1 MKLRDSLVPIY
12 HCIFLL
18 NSVFCFCTHLFTV
31 NYQFTAMTGAL
42 VNLHGRLLGKPAEE
56 QVRRYGLVAAIVGFI
71 FHLSLYFLYQ
81 VGVLEVNSASTD
93 LLDSP
98 LDALYTPFSILL
110 AYEVYQLIRAIP
122 ESFSTAVGK
131 QFEIVTLLVVRDI
144 FKRLSE
150 LEFSGDWT
158 VDSELKLIVVE
169 CLTFITLFTT
179 SLIYRANSSIET
191 KVEFGNSDLLN
202 FVQNK
207 QRIALFLLF
216 TYIIMALFS
225 FSNWIISVSEGDGSV
240 TREIFFLDFFTVL
253 ILADILILLI
263 SYGYSTDFTNLA
275 RNTGFILSTV
285 VLRVAIG
292 ASGISSMVLFVLGGL
307 LGIAVL
313 VISLKADEFQ
323 IDDDSSEE

>member
-1 MKLRDSLVPIY
+1 MAI
-12 HCIFLL
+12 
-18 NSVFCFCTHLFTV
+18 
-31 NYQFTAMTGAL
+31 TALG
-42 VNLHGRLLGKPAEE
+42 LHDGLLGKSAEQ
-56 QVRRYGLVAAIVGFI
+56 QVRKFGLATAIVGFVI
-71 FHLSLYFLYQ
+71 HLLLWFTYQ
-81 VGVLEVNSASTD
+81 IGILKVGSASTD

-122 ESFSTAVGK
+122 ESFSTTVGK

-158 VDSELKLIVVE
+158 IDSELKLIVIE

-179 SLIYRANSSIET
+179 SLIYRANSNTDT
-191 KVEFGNSDLLN
+191 KVDFKDNELLN

-207 QRIALFLLF
+207 QKIAVVLLA
-216 TYIIMALFS
+216 TYLVVAMFS
-225 FSNWIISVSEGDGSV
+225 FSNWIISVGEGDGSV
-240 TREIFFLDFFTVL
+240 TREIFFLDFFTIL

-292 ASGISSMVLFVLGGL
+292 ATGVSSMVLFVLGGL

-313 VISLKADEFQ
+313 IISLKADEFQ
-323 IDDDSSEE
+323 IEEFDVTAE

>member
-1 MKLRDSLVPIY
+1 ML
-12 HCIFLL
+12 
-18 NSVFCFCTHLFTV
+18 
-31 NYQFTAMTGAL
+31 G
-42 VNLHGRLLGKPAEE
+42 LHDRLLGKPAEH
-56 QVRRYGLVAAIVGFI
+56 QVRKFGLVAAIVGFVI
-71 FHLSLYFLYQ
+71 HLLLWFTYQ
-81 VGVLEVNSASTD
+81 IGILEVGSASTD

-158 VDSELKLIVVE
+158 IDSELKLIIIE
-169 CLTFITLFTT
+169 CFTFITLFTT
-179 SLIYRANSSIET
+179 SLIYRANSNT
-191 KVEFGNSDLLN
+191 DAKVDFKDSDLLN

-207 QRIALFLLF
+207 QKIAVVLLA
-216 TYIIMALFS
+216 TYLVVAMFS
-225 FSNWIISVSEGDGSV
+225 FSNWIISVGEGDGSV
-240 TREIFFLDFFTVL
+240 TREIFFLDFFTIL

-292 ASGISSMVLFVLGGL
+292 ATGVSSMILFVLGGL

-313 VISLKADEFQ
+313 IISLKADEFQ
-323 IDDDSSEE
+323 VEEYDFTAE

>member
-1 MKLRDSLVPIY
+1 MAG
-12 HCIFLL
+12 
-18 NSVFCFCTHLFTV
+18 TTV
-31 NYQFTAMTGAL
+31 AL
-42 VNLHGRLLGKPAEE
+42 HDRLLGKSAEQ
-56 QVRRYGLVAAIVGFI
+56 QVRKIGLTTAIIGFVI
-71 FHLSLYFLYQ
+71 HLALWFAYQ
-81 VGVLEVNSASTD
+81 IGILEVGSASTD

-158 VDSELKLIVVE
+158 VDSELKLIVLE

-179 SLIYRANSSIET
+179 SLIYRANSNTDT
-191 KVEFGNSDLLN
+191 KVDFKDNELLN

-207 QRIALFLLF
+207 QKIAVVLLA
-216 TYIIMALFS
+216 TYLIVAIFS
-225 FSNWIISVSEGDGSV
+225 FTNWVISVSEGDGSV
-240 TREIFFLDFFTVL
+240 TREIFFLDFFTIL

-292 ASGISSMVLFVLGGL
+292 ATGVSSMILFVLGGL

-313 VISLKADEFQ
+313 VISLRADEFQ
-323 IDDDSSEE
+323 IDDFDFTDE

>member
-1 MKLRDSLVPIY
+1 ML
-12 HCIFLL
+12 
-18 NSVFCFCTHLFTV
+18 
-31 NYQFTAMTGAL
+31 G
-42 VNLHGRLLGKPAEE
+42 LHDRLLGKPAEH
-56 QVRRYGLVAAIVGFI
+56 QVRKFGLVAAIVGFVI
-71 FHLSLYFLYQ
+71 HLVLWFTYQ
-81 VGVLEVNSASTD
+81 IGILEVGSASTD

-158 VDSELKLIVVE
+158 IDSELKLIIIE
-169 CLTFITLFTT
+169 CFTFITLFTT
-179 SLIYRANSSIET
+179 SLIYRANSNT
-191 KVEFGNSDLLN
+191 DAKVDFKDSDLLN

-207 QRIALFLLF
+207 QKIAVVLLA
-216 TYIIMALFS
+216 TYLVVAMFS
-225 FSNWIISVSEGDGSV
+225 FSNWIISVGEGDGSV
-240 TREIFFLDFFTVL
+240 TREIFFLDFFTIL

-292 ASGISSMVLFVLGGL
+292 ATGVSSMILFVLGGL

-313 VISLKADEFQ
+313 IISLKADEFQ
-323 IDDDSSEE
+323 VEEFDFTAE

>member
-1 MKLRDSLVPIY
+1 MAG
-12 HCIFLL
+12 
-18 NSVFCFCTHLFTV
+18 TTV
-31 NYQFTAMTGAL
+31 AL
-42 VNLHGRLLGKPAEE
+42 HDRLLGKSAEQ
-56 QVRRYGLVAAIVGFI
+56 QVRKIGLTTAIIGFVI
-71 FHLSLYFLYQ
+71 HLALWFAYQ
-81 VGVLEVNSASTD
+81 IGILEVGSASTD

-158 VDSELKLIVVE
+158 VDSELKLIVLE
-169 CLTFITLFTT
+169 CFTFITLFTT
-179 SLIYRANSSIET
+179 SLIYRANSNTDT
-191 KVEFGNSDLLN
+191 KVDFKDNELLN

-207 QRIALFLLF
+207 QKIAVILLA
-216 TYIIMALFS
+216 TYLIVAIFS
-225 FSNWIISVSEGDGSV
+225 FTNWVISVSEGDGSV
-240 TREIFFLDFFTVL
+240 TREIFFLDFFTIL

-292 ASGISSMVLFVLGGL
+292 ATGVSSMILFVLGGL

-323 IDDDSSEE
+323 VEDFDLTDE

>member
-1 MKLRDSLVPIY
+1 ML
-12 HCIFLL
+12 
-18 NSVFCFCTHLFTV
+18 
-31 NYQFTAMTGAL
+31 G
-42 VNLHGRLLGKPAEE
+42 LHDRLLGKPAEH
-56 QVRRYGLVAAIVGFI
+56 QVRKFGLVAAIVGFVI
-71 FHLSLYFLYQ
+71 HLLLWFTYQ
-81 VGVLEVNSASTD
+81 IGILEVGSASTD

-158 VDSELKLIVVE
+158 IDSELKLIIIE
-169 CLTFITLFTT
+169 CFTFITLFTT
-179 SLIYRANSSIET
+179 SLIYRANSNT
-191 KVEFGNSDLLN
+191 DAKVDFKDSDLLN

-207 QRIALFLLF
+207 QKIAVVLLA
-216 TYIIMALFS
+216 TYLVVAMFS
-225 FSNWIISVSEGDGSV
+225 FSNWIISVGEGDGSV
-240 TREIFFLDFFTVL
+240 TREIFFLDFFTIL

-292 ASGISSMVLFVLGGL
+292 ATGVSSMILFVLGGV

-313 VISLKADEFQ
+313 IISLKADEFQ
-323 IDDDSSEE
+323 VEEFDFTAE

>member
-1 MKLRDSLVPIY
+1 MSLTILR
-12 HCIFLL
+12 
-18 NSVFCFCTHLFTV
+18 
-31 NYQFTAMTGAL
+31 
-42 VNLHGRLLGKPAEE
+42 LHERLLGKPAE
-56 QVRRYGLVAAIVGFI
+56 QQIRKFGLIAAIIGFVV
-71 FHLSLYFLYQ
+71 HLLLWFSYQ
-81 VGVLEVNSASTD
+81 IGILKIGSASPD

-158 VDSELKLIVVE
+158 IDSELKLIIIE

-179 SLIYRANSSIET
+179 SLIYRANSNT
-191 KVEFGNSDLLN
+191 DAKVDFQDNELLN

-207 QRIALFLLF
+207 QKIAVVLLLTYLIVAISSF
-216 TYIIMALFS
+216 T
-225 FSNWIISVSEGDGSV
+225 NWVVSVSEGDGSV
-240 TREIFFLDFFTVL
+240 TREIFFLDFFTIL

-292 ASGISSMVLFVLGGL
+292 ATGVSSMVLFVLGGL

-313 VISLKADEFQ
+313 VISLKAEEFLV
-323 IDDDSSEE
+323 EEFDITAE

>member
-1 MKLRDSLVPIY
+1 MPIY
-12 HCIFLL
+12 HCIFMP

-179 SLIYRANSSIET
+179 SLIYRANSSAEA

-292 ASGISSMVLFVLGGL
+292 ATGISSMVLFVLGGL

>member
-1 MKLRDSLVPIY
+1 VAITTL
-12 HCIFLL
+12 
-18 NSVFCFCTHLFTV
+18 
-31 NYQFTAMTGAL
+31 G
-42 VNLHGRLLGKPAEE
+42 LHDRLLGKSAEQ
-56 QVRRYGLVAAIVGFI
+56 QVRKFGLATAIVGFVI
-71 FHLSLYFLYQ
+71 HLLLWFTYQ
-81 VGVLEVNSASTD
+81 IGILKVGSASTD

-158 VDSELKLIVVE
+158 IDSELKLIVIE

-179 SLIYRANSSIET
+179 SLIYRANSNTDT
-191 KVEFGNSDLLN
+191 KVDFKDNELLN

-207 QRIALFLLF
+207 QKIAVVLLA
-216 TYIIMALFS
+216 TYLVVAMFS
-225 FSNWIISVSEGDGSV
+225 FSNWIISVGEGDGSV
-240 TREIFFLDFFTVL
+240 TREIFFLDFFTIL

-292 ASGISSMVLFVLGGL
+292 ATGVSSMVLFVLGGL

-313 VISLKADEFQ
+313 IISLKADEFQ
-323 IDDDSSEE
+323 IEEFDVTAE

>member
-1 MKLRDSLVPIY
+1 MAV
-12 HCIFLL
+12 
-18 NSVFCFCTHLFTV
+18 TTV
-31 NYQFTAMTGAL
+31 AL
-42 VNLHGRLLGKPAEE
+42 HDRLLGKSAEQ
-56 QVRRYGLVAAIVGFI
+56 QVRKIGLTTAIIGFVI
-71 FHLSLYFLYQ
+71 HLALWFSYQ
-81 VGVLEVNSASTD
+81 IGILEVGSASTD

-158 VDSELKLIVVE
+158 VDSELKLIVLE

-179 SLIYRANSSIET
+179 SLIYRANSNTDT
-191 KVEFGNSDLLN
+191 KVDFKDNELLN

-207 QRIALFLLF
+207 QKIAVVLLA
-216 TYIIMALFS
+216 TYLIVAIFS
-225 FSNWIISVSEGDGSV
+225 FTNWVISVSEGDGSV
-240 TREIFFLDFFTVL
+240 TREIFFLDFFTIL

-292 ASGISSMVLFVLGGL
+292 ATGVSSMILFVLGGL

-323 IDDDSSEE
+323 VEDFDLTDE

>member
-1 MKLRDSLVPIY
+1 
-12 HCIFLL
+12 
-18 NSVFCFCTHLFTV
+18 
-31 NYQFTAMTGAL
+31 MTGTTVAL
-42 VNLHGRLLGKPAEE
+42 HDRLLGKSAEQ
-56 QVRRYGLVAAIVGFI
+56 QVRKIGLTAAIIGFVI
-71 FHLSLYFLYQ
+71 HLALWFAYQ
-81 VGVLEVNSASTD
+81 IGILEVGSASTD

-158 VDSELKLIVVE
+158 IDSELKLIVLE
-169 CLTFITLFTT
+169 CFTFITLFTT
-179 SLIYRANSSIET
+179 SLIYRANSNTDTTVDFKDNE
-191 KVEFGNSDLLN
+191 LLN

-207 QRIALFLLF
+207 QKIAVVLLA
-216 TYIIMALFS
+216 TYLIVAIFS
-225 FSNWIISVSEGDGSV
+225 FTNWVISVSEGDGSV
-240 TREIFFLDFFTVL
+240 TREIFFLDFFTIL

-292 ASGISSMVLFVLGGL
+292 ATGVSSMILFVLGGL

-313 VISLKADEFQ
+313 VISLRADEFQ
-323 IDDDSSEE
+323 IDDFDFTDE

>member
-1 MKLRDSLVPIY
+1 ML
-12 HCIFLL
+12 
-18 NSVFCFCTHLFTV
+18 
-31 NYQFTAMTGAL
+31 G
-42 VNLHGRLLGKPAEE
+42 LHDRLLGKPAEH
-56 QVRRYGLVAAIVGFI
+56 QVRKFGLVAAIVGFVI
-71 FHLSLYFLYQ
+71 HLLLWFTYQ
-81 VGVLEVNSASTD
+81 IGILEVGSASTD

-158 VDSELKLIVVE
+158 IDSELKLIIIE
-169 CLTFITLFTT
+169 CFTFITLFTT
-179 SLIYRANSSIET
+179 SLIYRANSNT
-191 KVEFGNSDLLN
+191 DAKVDFKDSDLIN

-207 QRIALFLLF
+207 QKIAVVLLA
-216 TYIIMALFS
+216 TYLVVAMFS
-225 FSNWIISVSEGDGSV
+225 FSNWIISVGEGDGSV
-240 TREIFFLDFFTVL
+240 TREIFFLDFFTIL

-292 ASGISSMVLFVLGGL
+292 ATGVSSMILFVLGGL

-313 VISLKADEFQ
+313 IISLKADEFQ
-323 IDDDSSEE
+323 VEEFDFTAE

>member
-1 MKLRDSLVPIY
+1 MANGLV
-12 HCIFLL
+12 
-18 NSVFCFCTHLFTV
+18 SVHD
-31 NYQFTAMTGAL
+31 
-42 VNLHGRLLGKPAEE
+42 RLLGRPAEAYI
-56 QVRRYGLVAAIVGFI
+56 RRISLISAIIGLIV
-71 FHLSLYFLYQ
+71 HLLMWIAYQ
-81 VGVLEVNSASTD
+81 TEIISVGAGSAS

-150 LEFSGDWT
+150 IEFNGDWT
-158 VDSELKLIVVE
+158 VDSELKLVVIE
-169 CLTFITLFTT
+169 CFTFLTLFTT
-179 SLIYRANSSIET
+179 SLIYRANSSTET
-191 KVEFGNSDLLN
+191 KDNTTDIELSN
-202 FVQNK
+202 FVSNK
-207 QRIALFLLF
+207 QKIALFLLG
-216 TYIIMALFS
+216 TYVLIAAFS
-225 FSNWIISVSEGDGSV
+225 FTNWVIAVSEGDGSV

-292 ASGISSMVLFVLGGL
+292 AGGLSSMILFVLGGI
-307 LGIAVL
+307 LGTTVL
-313 VISLKADEFQ
+313 IISLRFHEFHIDEV
-323 IDDDSSEE
+323 DVTAE

>member
-1 MKLRDSLVPIY
+1 MPIY
-12 HCIFLL
+12 QCIFLF
-18 NSVFCFCTHLFTV
+18 NSIFCGCTYLYTV
-31 NYQFTAMTGAL
+31 NYESHIMTGAM

-56 QVRRYGLVAAIVGFI
+56 QVRRYGLVAAIVGFV

-158 VDSELKLIVVE
+158 IDSELKLIVIE

-179 SLIYRANSSIET
+179 SLIYRANSSTET
-191 KVEFGNSDLLN
+191 KVESINSDLLN

-207 QRIALFLLF
+207 QKIALFLLF
-216 TYIIMALFS
+216 TYVIMALFS

>member
-1 MKLRDSLVPIY
+1 MAG
-12 HCIFLL
+12 
-18 NSVFCFCTHLFTV
+18 TTV
-31 NYQFTAMTGAL
+31 AL
-42 VNLHGRLLGKPAEE
+42 HDRLLGKSAEQ
-56 QVRRYGLVAAIVGFI
+56 QVRKIGLTTAIIGFVI
-71 FHLSLYFLYQ
+71 HLALWFTYQ
-81 VGVLEVNSASTD
+81 IGILEVGSASTD

-158 VDSELKLIVVE
+158 VDSELKLIVLE

-179 SLIYRANSSIET
+179 SLIYRANSNTDTTVDFKDNE
-191 KVEFGNSDLLN
+191 LLN

-207 QRIALFLLF
+207 QKIAVVLLA
-216 TYIIMALFS
+216 TYLIVAIFS
-225 FSNWIISVSEGDGSV
+225 FTNWVISVSEGDGSV
-240 TREIFFLDFFTVL
+240 TREIFFLDFFTIL

-292 ASGISSMVLFVLGGL
+292 ATGVSSMILFVLGGL

-313 VISLKADEFQ
+313 VISLRADDFQ
-323 IDDDSSEE
+323 VEDLDLTDE

>member
-1 MKLRDSLVPIY
+1 MPIY
-12 HCIFLL
+12 HCIFMP

-31 NYQFTAMTGAL
+31 NDQFTAMTGAL

-179 SLIYRANSSIET
+179 SLIYRANSSAEA

-292 ASGISSMVLFVLGGL
+292 ATGISSMVLFVLGGL

>member
-1 MKLRDSLVPIY
+1 MVL
-12 HCIFLL
+12 
-18 NSVFCFCTHLFTV
+18 T
-31 NYQFTAMTGAL
+31 
-42 VNLHGRLLGKPAEE
+42 LHDRLLGKSAEQ
-56 QVRRYGLVAAIVGFI
+56 QVRKFGLTAAIVGFAI
-71 FHLSLYFLYQ
+71 HLTLWFLYQ
-81 VGVLEVNSASTD
+81 IDAINLGNASAD
-93 LLDSP
+93 LVDSP

-150 LEFSGDWT
+150 IEFSGDWT
-158 VDSELKLIVVE
+158 VDSELKLIVLE

-179 SLIYRANSSIET
+179 SLIYRANSHTES
-191 KVEFGNSDLLN
+191 KVDFQDNELMN

-207 QRIALFLLF
+207 QKIAVVLLA
-216 TYIIMALFS
+216 TYLIVAMSS
-225 FSNWIISVSEGDGSV
+225 FSNWIVSVSEGDGSV
-240 TREIFFLDFFTVL
+240 TREIFFLDFFTIL

-292 ASGISSMVLFVLGGL
+292 ATGVSSMIMFVLGGL
-307 LGIAVL
+307 VGIAVL
-313 VISLKADEFQ
+313 IISLKADEFQ
-323 IDDDSSEE
+323 VEDFDFTDE

>member
-1 MKLRDSLVPIY
+1 ML
-12 HCIFLL
+12 
-18 NSVFCFCTHLFTV
+18 
-31 NYQFTAMTGAL
+31 G
-42 VNLHGRLLGKPAEE
+42 LHDRLLGKPAEH
-56 QVRRYGLVAAIVGFI
+56 QIRKFGLIAAIVGFVI
-71 FHLSLYFLYQ
+71 HLLLWFTYQ
-81 VGVLEVNSASTD
+81 IGILEVGSASTD

-158 VDSELKLIVVE
+158 IDSELKLIIIE
-169 CLTFITLFTT
+169 CFTFITLFTT
-179 SLIYRANSSIET
+179 SLIYRANSNT
-191 KVEFGNSDLLN
+191 DAKVDFKDSDLLN

-207 QRIALFLLF
+207 QKIAVVLLA
-216 TYIIMALFS
+216 TYLVVAMFS
-225 FSNWIISVSEGDGSV
+225 FSNWIISVGEGDGSV
-240 TREIFFLDFFTVL
+240 TREIFFLDFFTIL

-292 ASGISSMVLFVLGGL
+292 ATGVSSMILFVLGGV

-313 VISLKADEFQ
+313 IISLKADEFQ
-323 IDDDSSEE
+323 VEEFDFTAE

>member
-1 MKLRDSLVPIY
+1 MLW
-12 HCIFLL
+12 
-18 NSVFCFCTHLFTV
+18 
-31 NYQFTAMTGAL
+31 
-42 VNLHGRLLGKPAEE
+42 LHDKLLGKPAEH
-56 QVRRYGLVAAIVGFI
+56 QVRKFGLVAAIVGFVI
-71 FHLSLYFLYQ
+71 HLVLWFTYQ
-81 VGVLEVNSASTD
+81 IGILEVGSASTD

-158 VDSELKLIVVE
+158 IDSELKLIIIE
-169 CLTFITLFTT
+169 CFTFITLFTT
-179 SLIYRANSSIET
+179 SLIYRANSNT
-191 KVEFGNSDLLN
+191 DAKVDFKDSDLLN

-207 QRIALFLLF
+207 QKIAVVLLA
-216 TYIIMALFS
+216 TYLVVAMFS
-225 FSNWIISVSEGDGSV
+225 FSNWIISVGEGDGSV
-240 TREIFFLDFFTVL
+240 TREIFFLDFFTIL

-292 ASGISSMVLFVLGGL
+292 ATGVSSMILFVLGGV

-313 VISLKADEFQ
+313 IISLKADEFQ
-323 IDDDSSEE
+323 VEEFDFTAE

>member
-1 MKLRDSLVPIY
+1 ML
-12 HCIFLL
+12 
-18 NSVFCFCTHLFTV
+18 
-31 NYQFTAMTGAL
+31 G
-42 VNLHGRLLGKPAEE
+42 LHDRLLGKPAEH
-56 QVRRYGLVAAIVGFI
+56 QVRKFGLAAAIIGFVI
-71 FHLSLYFLYQ
+71 HLLLWFTYQ
-81 VGVLEVNSASTD
+81 IGILEVGSASTD

-150 LEFSGDWT
+150 LEFNGDWT
-158 VDSELKLIVVE
+158 IDSELKLIIIE
-169 CLTFITLFTT
+169 CFTFITLFTT
-179 SLIYRANSSIET
+179 SLIYRANSNT
-191 KVEFGNSDLLN
+191 DVKVDFRDSDLLN

-207 QRIALFLLF
+207 QKIAVVLLA
-216 TYIIMALFS
+216 TYLVVAMFS

-240 TREIFFLDFFTVL
+240 TREIFFLDFFTIL

-292 ASGISSMVLFVLGGL
+292 ATGVSSMILFVLGGL

-313 VISLKADEFQ
+313 IISLKADEFQ
-323 IDDDSSEE
+323 VEEFDFTAE

>member
-1 MKLRDSLVPIY
+1 MAG
-12 HCIFLL
+12 
-18 NSVFCFCTHLFTV
+18 TTV
-31 NYQFTAMTGAL
+31 AL
-42 VNLHGRLLGKPAEE
+42 HDRLLGKSAEQ
-56 QVRRYGLVAAIVGFI
+56 QVRKIGLTTAIIGFVI
-71 FHLSLYFLYQ
+71 HLALWFAYQ
-81 VGVLEVNSASTD
+81 IGILEVGSASTD

-158 VDSELKLIVVE
+158 VDSELKLIVLE

-179 SLIYRANSSIET
+179 SLIYRANSNTDTTVDFKDNE
-191 KVEFGNSDLLN
+191 LLN

-207 QRIALFLLF
+207 QKIAVVLLA
-216 TYIIMALFS
+216 TYLIVAMFS
-225 FSNWIISVSEGDGSV
+225 FTNWVISVSEGDGSV
-240 TREIFFLDFFTVL
+240 TREIFFLDFFTIL

-292 ASGISSMVLFVLGGL
+292 ATGVSSMILFVLGGL

-313 VISLKADEFQ
+313 VISLRADEFQ
-323 IDDDSSEE
+323 IDDFDLTDE

>member
-1 MKLRDSLVPIY
+1 MAG
-12 HCIFLL
+12 
-18 NSVFCFCTHLFTV
+18 TTV
-31 NYQFTAMTGAL
+31 AL
-42 VNLHGRLLGKPAEE
+42 HDRLLGKSAEQ
-56 QVRRYGLVAAIVGFI
+56 QVRKIGLTTAIIGFVI
-71 FHLSLYFLYQ
+71 HLALWFAYQ
-81 VGVLEVNSASTD
+81 IGILEVGSASTD

-158 VDSELKLIVVE
+158 VDSELKLIVLE

-179 SLIYRANSSIET
+179 SLIYRANSNTDT
-191 KVEFGNSDLLN
+191 KVDFKDNELLN

-207 QRIALFLLF
+207 QKIAVILLA
-216 TYIIMALFS
+216 TYLIVAIFS
-225 FSNWIISVSEGDGSV
+225 FTNWVISVSEGDGSV
-240 TREIFFLDFFTVL
+240 TREIFFLDFFTIL

-292 ASGISSMVLFVLGGL
+292 ATGVSSMILFVLGGL

-323 IDDDSSEE
+323 VEDLDLTEE

>member
-1 MKLRDSLVPIY
+1 MIL
-12 HCIFLL
+12 
-18 NSVFCFCTHLFTV
+18 T
-31 NYQFTAMTGAL
+31 
-42 VNLHGRLLGKPAEE
+42 LHDRLLGKSAEQ
-56 QVRRYGLVAAIVGFI
+56 QVRKFGLTAAIVGFAI
-71 FHLSLYFLYQ
+71 HLTIWFLYQ
-81 VGVLEVNSASTD
+81 IDAINLGNASAD
-93 LLDSP
+93 LVDSP

-150 LEFSGDWT
+150 IEFSGDWA
-158 VDSELKLIVVE
+158 VDSELKLIVLE

-179 SLIYRANSSIET
+179 SLIYRANSHTES
-191 KVEFGNSDLLN
+191 KVDFQDSELMN

-207 QRIALFLLF
+207 QKIAVVLLA
-216 TYIIMALFS
+216 TYLIVAMSS
-225 FSNWIISVSEGDGSV
+225 FSNWIVSVSEGDGSV
-240 TREIFFLDFFTVL
+240 TREIFFLDFFTIL

-292 ASGISSMVLFVLGGL
+292 ATGVSSMVMFVLGGL
-307 LGIAVL
+307 VGIAVL
-313 VISLKADEFQ
+313 IISLKADEFQ
-323 IDDDSSEE
+323 VEDFDFTDE

>member
-1 MKLRDSLVPIY
+1 MAEVLVTM
-12 HCIFLL
+12 HE
-18 NSVFCFCTHLFTV
+18 
-31 NYQFTAMTGAL
+31 
-42 VNLHGRLLGKPAEE
+42 RLLGRSAEVK
-56 QVRRYGLVAAIVGFI
+56 VREISLIAAIIGFML
-71 FHLSLYFLYQ
+71 HLVMWLAYQ
-81 VGVLEVNSASTD
+81 LNILEVGSASAD

-110 AYEVYQLIRAIP
+110 AYEVYQLVRAIP

-150 LEFSGDWT
+150 IDFSGEW
-158 VDSELKLIVVE
+158 VIDSELRLIVIE
-169 CLTFITLFTT
+169 CFTFIILFTT
-179 SLIYRANSSIET
+179 SLIYRANSSKDT
-191 KVEFGNSDLLN
+191 KIDSLDDELVN

-207 QRIALFLLF
+207 QLISLFLLA
-216 TYIIMALFS
+216 TYVVVAIFS
-225 FSNWIISVSEGDGSV
+225 FTNWAISVNEGDGSV
-240 TREIFFLDFFTVL
+240 SRDIFFLDFFTVL

-263 SYGYSTDFTNLA
+263 SYRYSTDFTNLA

-292 ASGISSMVLFVLGGL
+292 AGGLSSMILFVLGGL

-313 VISLKADEFQ
+313 KISLKFED
-323 IDDDSSEE
+323 

>member
-1 MKLRDSLVPIY
+1 MAG
-12 HCIFLL
+12 
-18 NSVFCFCTHLFTV
+18 TTV
-31 NYQFTAMTGAL
+31 AL
-42 VNLHGRLLGKPAEE
+42 HDRLLGKSAEQ
-56 QVRRYGLVAAIVGFI
+56 QVRKIGLTTAIIGFVI
-71 FHLSLYFLYQ
+71 HLALWFAYQ
-81 VGVLEVNSASTD
+81 IGILEVGSASTD

-158 VDSELKLIVVE
+158 VDSELKLIVLE

-179 SLIYRANSSIET
+179 SLIYRANSNTDT
-191 KVEFGNSDLLN
+191 KVDFKDNELLN

-207 QRIALFLLF
+207 QKIAVVLLA
-216 TYIIMALFS
+216 TYLIVAIFS
-225 FSNWIISVSEGDGSV
+225 FTNWVISVSEGDGSV
-240 TREIFFLDFFTVL
+240 TREIFFLDFFTIL

-292 ASGISSMVLFVLGGL
+292 ATGVSSMILFVLGGL

-313 VISLKADEFQ
+313 VISLRADEFQ
-323 IDDDSSEE
+323 VEDFDLTDE

>member
-1 MKLRDSLVPIY
+1 MAK
-12 HCIFLL
+12 
-18 NSVFCFCTHLFTV
+18 TTV
-31 NYQFTAMTGAL
+31 AL
-42 VNLHGRLLGKPAEE
+42 HDKLLGKSAEQ
-56 QVRRYGLVAAIVGFI
+56 QVRKIGLTTAIIGFVI
-71 FHLSLYFLYQ
+71 HLALWFAYQ
-81 VGVLEVNSASTD
+81 IGILEVGSASTD

-158 VDSELKLIVVE
+158 IDSDLKLIVLE

-179 SLIYRANSSIET
+179 SLIYRANSNTDTTVDFKDNE
-191 KVEFGNSDLLN
+191 LLN

-207 QRIALFLLF
+207 QKIAVVLLA
-216 TYIIMALFS
+216 TYLIVAIFS
-225 FSNWIISVSEGDGSV
+225 FTNWVISVSEGDGSV
-240 TREIFFLDFFTVL
+240 TREIFFLDFFTIL

-292 ASGISSMVLFVLGGL
+292 ATGVSSMILFVLGGL

-323 IDDDSSEE
+323 VEDFDLTDE

>member
-1 MKLRDSLVPIY
+1 MAG
-12 HCIFLL
+12 
-18 NSVFCFCTHLFTV
+18 TTV
-31 NYQFTAMTGAL
+31 AL
-42 VNLHGRLLGKPAEE
+42 HDRLLGKSAEQ
-56 QVRRYGLVAAIVGFI
+56 QVRKIGLTTAIIGFVI
-71 FHLSLYFLYQ
+71 HLALWFAYQ
-81 VGVLEVNSASTD
+81 IGILEVGSASTD

-158 VDSELKLIVVE
+158 VDSELKLIVLE

-179 SLIYRANSSIET
+179 SLIYRANSNTDT
-191 KVEFGNSDLLN
+191 KVDFKDNELLN

-207 QRIALFLLF
+207 QKIAVVLLA
-216 TYIIMALFS
+216 TYLIVAIFS
-225 FSNWIISVSEGDGSV
+225 FTNWVISLSEGDGSV
-240 TREIFFLDFFTVL
+240 TREIFFLDFFTIL

-292 ASGISSMVLFVLGGL
+292 ATGVSSMILFVLGGL

-313 VISLKADEFQ
+313 VISLRADEFQ
-323 IDDDSSEE
+323 VEDLDLTDE

>member
-1 MKLRDSLVPIY
+1 VL
-12 HCIFLL
+12 
-18 NSVFCFCTHLFTV
+18 
-31 NYQFTAMTGAL
+31 G
-42 VNLHGRLLGKPAEE
+42 LHDRLLGKPAEH
-56 QVRRYGLVAAIVGFI
+56 QVRKFGLVAAIIGFVI
-71 FHLSLYFLYQ
+71 HLLLWFTYQ
-81 VGVLEVNSASTD
+81 IGILEVGSASTD

-150 LEFSGDWT
+150 LEFNGDWT
-158 VDSELKLIVVE
+158 IDSELKLIIIE
-169 CLTFITLFTT
+169 CFTFITLFTT
-179 SLIYRANSSIET
+179 SLIYRANSNTDT
-191 KVEFGNSDLLN
+191 KVDFKDSDLLN

-207 QRIALFLLF
+207 QKIAVVLLA
-216 TYIIMALFS
+216 TYLVVAMFS

-240 TREIFFLDFFTVL
+240 TREIFFLDFFTIL

-292 ASGISSMVLFVLGGL
+292 ATGVSSMILFVLGGL

-313 VISLKADEFQ
+313 IISLKADEFQ
-323 IDDDSSEE
+323 VEEFDFTAE

>member
-1 MKLRDSLVPIY
+1 VL
-12 HCIFLL
+12 
-18 NSVFCFCTHLFTV
+18 
-31 NYQFTAMTGAL
+31 G
-42 VNLHGRLLGKPAEE
+42 LHDRLLGKPAEH
-56 QVRRYGLVAAIVGFI
+56 QVRKFGLVAAIVGFVI
-71 FHLSLYFLYQ
+71 HLLLWFTYQ
-81 VGVLEVNSASTD
+81 IGILEVGSASTD

-158 VDSELKLIVVE
+158 VDSELKLIIIE
-169 CLTFITLFTT
+169 CFTFIILFTT
-179 SLIYRANSSIET
+179 SLIYRANSNT
-191 KVEFGNSDLLN
+191 DAKVDFKDSDLLN

-207 QRIALFLLF
+207 QKIAVVLLA
-216 TYIIMALFS
+216 TYLVVAMFS
-225 FSNWIISVSEGDGSV
+225 FSNWIISVGEGDGSV
-240 TREIFFLDFFTVL
+240 TREIFFLDFFTIL

-292 ASGISSMVLFVLGGL
+292 ATGVSSMILFVLGGL

-313 VISLKADEFQ
+313 IISLKADEFQ
-323 IDDDSSEE
+323 VEEFDFTAE

>member
-1 MKLRDSLVPIY
+1 MIL
-12 HCIFLL
+12 
-18 NSVFCFCTHLFTV
+18 T
-31 NYQFTAMTGAL
+31 
-42 VNLHGRLLGKPAEE
+42 LHDRLLGKSAEQ
-56 QVRRYGLVAAIVGFI
+56 QVRKFGLTAAIVGFAI
-71 FHLSLYFLYQ
+71 HLTLWFLYQ
-81 VGVLEVNSASTD
+81 IDAINLGNASAD
-93 LLDSP
+93 LVDSP

-110 AYEVYQLIRAIP
+110 ANEVYQLIRAIP

-150 LEFSGDWT
+150 IEFSGDWA
-158 VDSELKLIVVE
+158 VDSELKLIVLE

-179 SLIYRANSSIET
+179 SLIYRANSHTES
-191 KVEFGNSDLLN
+191 KVDFQDSELMN

-207 QRIALFLLF
+207 QKIAVVLLA
-216 TYIIMALFS
+216 TYLIVAMSS
-225 FSNWIISVSEGDGSV
+225 FSNWIVSVSEGDGSV
-240 TREIFFLDFFTVL
+240 TREIFFLDFFTIL

-292 ASGISSMVLFVLGGL
+292 ATGVSSMVMFVLGGL
-307 LGIAVL
+307 VGIAVL
-313 VISLKADEFQ
+313 IISLKADEFQ
-323 IDDDSSEE
+323 VEDFDFTDE

>member
-1 MKLRDSLVPIY
+1 MPIY
-12 HCIFLL
+12 HCIFMP

-31 NYQFTAMTGAL
+31 NDQFTAMTGAL
-42 VNLHGRLLGKPAEE
+42 VNLHGRLLGKSAEE

-179 SLIYRANSSIET
+179 SLIYRANSSAEA

-292 ASGISSMVLFVLGGL
+292 ATGISSMVLFVLGGL

>member
-1 MKLRDSLVPIY
+1 MAG
-12 HCIFLL
+12 
-18 NSVFCFCTHLFTV
+18 TTV
-31 NYQFTAMTGAL
+31 AL
-42 VNLHGRLLGKPAEE
+42 HDRLLGKSAEQ
-56 QVRRYGLVAAIVGFI
+56 QVRKIGLTTAIIGFVI
-71 FHLSLYFLYQ
+71 HLALWFAYQ
-81 VGVLEVNSASTD
+81 IGILEVGSASTD

-158 VDSELKLIVVE
+158 VDSELKLIVLE

-179 SLIYRANSSIET
+179 SLIYRANSNTDT
-191 KVEFGNSDLLN
+191 KVDFKDNELLN

-207 QRIALFLLF
+207 QKIAVVLLA
-216 TYIIMALFS
+216 TYLIVAIFS
-225 FSNWIISVSEGDGSV
+225 FTNWVISLSEGDGSV
-240 TREIFFLDFFTVL
+240 TREIFFLDFFTIL

-292 ASGISSMVLFVLGGL
+292 ATGVSSMLLFVLGGL

-313 VISLKADEFQ
+313 VISLRADEFQ
-323 IDDDSSEE
+323 VEDLDLTDE

>member
-1 MKLRDSLVPIY
+1 ML
-12 HCIFLL
+12 
-18 NSVFCFCTHLFTV
+18 
-31 NYQFTAMTGAL
+31 G
-42 VNLHGRLLGKPAEE
+42 LHDRLLGKPAEH
-56 QVRRYGLVAAIVGFI
+56 QVRKFGLVAAIVGFVI
-71 FHLSLYFLYQ
+71 HLLLWFTYQ
-81 VGVLEVNSASTD
+81 IGILEVGSASTD

-158 VDSELKLIVVE
+158 IDSELKLIIIE
-169 CLTFITLFTT
+169 CFTFITLFTT
-179 SLIYRANSSIET
+179 SLIYRANSNT
-191 KVEFGNSDLLN
+191 DAKVDFKDSDLLN

-207 QRIALFLLF
+207 QKIAVVLLA
-216 TYIIMALFS
+216 TYLVVAMFS
-225 FSNWIISVSEGDGSV
+225 FSNWIISVGEGDGSV
-240 TREIFFLDFFTVL
+240 TREIFFLDFFTIL

-292 ASGISSMVLFVLGGL
+292 ATGVSSMILFVLGGL

-313 VISLKADEFQ
+313 IISLKADEFQ
-323 IDDDSSEE
+323 VEEFDFTAE